1 MNLMCASLYTKHIYS
16 VQNVTDFI
24 LPSIGSFLSQFG
36 DTLPEW
42 YYDIGIFGVYGQNLV
57 MGP

>member
-1 MNLMCASLYTKHIYS
+1 MCASLYTKHIYS